1 MVKTYSKGAR
11 RRAKRAAGTG
21 SGLDLPGLAS
31 VPRRQPNGQKRRTLE
46 ERDPSVVALSARCR
60 HIGAKVDAAELR
72 EARSPWFGCRAGR
85 AMAAAVRD
93 HDERSR
99 LWDAIQHMRRV
110 QVAMDRA
117 IGAPS
122 RHARCLRLLVPV
134 EAMSADAETPPVDER
149 SDEERL
155 RDATR
160 ASMRVE
166 GWLGYTDKL
175 ARSEALRVV
184 VDDGEVR
191 DVAGLLSAL
200 LCVSDGLWGREMVWR
215 GRG

>member
-11 RRAKRAAGTG
+11 RRAKRAAGPG
-21 SGLDLPGLAS
+21 GGLDLPGLAA
-31 VPRRQPNGQKRRTLE
+31 VTRREPNGRTRRSMAD
-46 ERDPSVVALSARCR
+46 RDPSIDPLAVRCR
-60 HIGAKVDAAELR
+60 HVGIQPDAAGLR
-72 EARSPWFGCRAGR
+72 EACAPWFGCRAGR

-166 GWLGYTDKL
+166 GWLGYTDKP

-200 LCVSDGLWGREMVWR
+200 LCVSDGLRAREMVWR